1 MDFCPSGILVLH
13 QKDKQK
19 AKQTKQTNKQKM
31 NSKTVAT
38 QNQEIIDNADYESL
52 AEAYARINWNTCICT
67 IA

>member
-1 MDFCPSGILVLH
+1 
-13 QKDKQK
+13 
-19 AKQTKQTNKQKM
+19 M
-31 NSKTVAT
+31 NSKTVAA